1 MSGRTVV
8 NDRYE
13 LDEFPIGKGGMGEVW
28 GGRDITLGR
37 AVAVKF
43 IRPRT
48 DTGSDD
54 LVRRFE
60 REARI
65 TARLVHPGVPAVY
78 DFGVH
83 EGRSFLVMQRVDGAT
98 VADVIAEQD
107 GPLPV
112 GWAAAIAAQTC
123 AVLSVA
129 HRASLVHRD
138 LKPNN
143 LMLEH
148 DGGVKVLDFG
158 LAVALDLSDFSR
170 ITQTGESLGTL
181 PYMAPEQ
188 IEAAQSDP
196 RTDLYALGC
205 TLYEM
210 LTGEQLFT
218 GATPYAVIR
227 SQLDGWSRPFRMS
240 RADIPAPLVDLLRD
254 LLRRDPAERP
264 ENADVVYER
273 ILPFATD
280 LGPLPGVVDR
290 SAQSSPLR
298 MYADALGRVLAP
310 APTPTGPVTPV
321 EVPPSEG
328 RADEPAD
335 EDSRRADVGTAVS
348 RRELDQARGEARR
361 LVEQS
366 RHRQAADVLAAV
378 VEPASQALGALDDD
392 VLSVRLQL
400 AEVLFNGG
408 DYRRAAPAYQRLA
421 ADLAKRP
428 GVPVERA
435 FDCRRQ
441 EAACHALTGQTSFAL
456 RQLEGLLHDERA
468 EFGDDHERVVEL
480 RRQIRLLRPSAG
492 QR

>member
-1 MSGRTVV
+1 MSDRTVI

-37 AVAVKF
+37 EVAVKF
-43 IRPRT
+43 IRPRS
-48 DTGSDD
+48 DAGSDD

-83 EGRSFLVMQRVDGAT
+83 EGRSFLVMQRVRGAT
-98 VADVIAEQD
+98 VADVIAETG
-107 GPLPV
+107 GPLPL
-112 GWAAAIAAQTC
+112 GWAAAITAQTC

-143 LMLEH
+143 LMLEP

-170 ITQTGESLGTL
+170 ITQSGESVGTL

-188 IEAAQSDP
+188 IEAAQSDH

-210 LTGEQLFT
+210 LTGELLFP

-227 SQLDGWSRPFRMS
+227 GQLDGWSRPFRMS

-254 LLRRDPAERP
+254 LLRRDPAQRP
-264 ENADVVYER
+264 ANADVVYER
-273 ILPFATD
+273 LLPFAAD

-290 SAQSSPLR
+290 SARSSPLR
-298 MYADALGRVLAP
+298 MYADVLGRVLAP
-310 APTPTGPVTPV
+310 APASAG
-321 EVPPSEG
+321 PPSEEG
-328 RADEPAD
+328 RDDRPAARD
-335 EDSRRADVGTAVS
+335 NRAGNAGTPIG
-348 RRELDQARGEARR
+348 RGDLDQARSEARR

-378 VEPASQALGALDDD
+378 VEPASRALGPLDDD

-421 ADLAKRP
+421 ADLAQRP

-435 FDCRRQ
+435 LDCRRQ
-441 EAACHALTGQTSFAL
+441 EAACHALTGQTSLAL
-456 RQLEGLLHDERA
+456 RQLDELLRDERA

-480 RRQIRLLRPSAG
+480 RRQIRLLRPSAA

>member
-1 MSGRTVV
+1 MPERTVI

-37 AVAVKF
+37 EVAIKF

-83 EGRSFLVMQRVDGAT
+83 AGRSFLVMQRVHGAT
-98 VADVIAEQD
+98 VADVIAETG
-107 GPLPV
+107 GPLPL

-143 LMLEH
+143 LMLEP

-170 ITQTGESLGTL
+170 ITQSGESVGTL

-218 GATPYAVIR
+218 GATAYAVIR
-227 SQLDGWSRPFRMS
+227 SQLDGWARPFRMS
-240 RADIPAPLVDLLRD
+240 RADVPAPLVDLLRD
-254 LLRRDPAERP
+254 LLRRDPAQRP
-264 ENADVVYER
+264 ADADVVYER
-273 ILPFATD
+273 LLPFATG

-290 SAQSSPLR
+290 SVRSSPLR
-298 MYADALGRVLAP
+298 MYADVLGRVLAP
-310 APTPTGPVTPV
+310 TPAPAG
-321 EVPPSEG
+321 PPSEG
-328 RADEPAD
+328 RVDRPVAGDD
-335 EDSRRADVGTAVS
+335 RVGNAGTPIG
-348 RRELDQARGEARR
+348 RGELDQARSEARR

-366 RHRQAADVLAAV
+366 RHRQAADVLAGV
-378 VEPASQALGALDDD
+378 VDTASRAFGPLDDD

-421 ADLAKRP
+421 ADLARRP

-441 EAACHALTGQTSFAL
+441 EAACHALTGQTGLAL
-456 RQLEGLLHDERA
+456 RQLEELLRDERA

-480 RRQIRLLRPSAG
+480 RRQIRLLRPGAG
-492 QR
+492 ER